1 MALQL
6 EGMDE
11 SGVEIRRI
19 ILLTQLRESVKGM
32 TMKQLVRDCSRV
44 PGWSVAGQSLWDG
57 IRSILQSLI
66 DDRLVASR
74 TRFVLT
80 EKGREYLADPLK
92 WRVEVQTTEHAEENM
107 FWKSILAVFDR
118 AYSKLR
124 ASTQSLTTSSGQGKK
139 DAGSA

>member
-1 MALQL
+1 
-6 EGMDE
+6 MDE

-19 ILLTQLRESVKGM
+19 ILLTRLRESVKGM

-44 PGWSVAGQSLWDG
+44 PGWSVVGQSLWEG

-66 DDRLVASR
+66 DDKLVASR

-80 EKGREYLADPLK
+80 DKGRDYLADPLK
-92 WRVEVQTTEHAEENM
+92 WRVEVQTKEHLEENM

-124 ASTQSLTTSSGQGKK
+124 SSTQSLTTSSGQGKK

>member
-1 MALQL
+1 MVLSL
-6 EGMDE
+6 VGIDE

-19 ILLTQLRESVKGM
+19 ILLTRLRESAKGM

-57 IRSILQSLI
+57 VRSVLQSLI
-66 DDRLVASR
+66 DERLVASR

-92 WRVEVQTTEHAEENM
+92 WRVEVQTKEQGEESM
-107 FWKSILAVFDR
+107 FWKNILAVFDK

-124 ASTQSLTTSSGQGKK
+124 ESTKSLTSSPDRRK
-139 DAGSA
+139 DTGHV